1 MGEYILYVILIFIPI
16 GGAMAYLLYK
26 DGFPGKYINSIVFL
40 SLLIILSF
48 PISMERL
55 GGLAS
60 LIIYVLLVAVTSW
73 YILKSRVHDFVVLPS
88 RSATGEQLINN
99 LVDNNTSMAV
109 EPAPEVDLTPAIIEA
124 APESDVIFEAIE
136 VVPEPDITP
145 EAIEVV
151 PELTPE
157 EDETKPVADLTPEIT
172 LEEKQGEGHSSETAA
187 SSEDTEPP
195 KDIDVEAGLLIPE
208 TVEPVLI
215 DAGTVKFNE
224 AEEMDEEDPVDGV
237 DEVDKIEEADQVG
250 EVDEIDEIDEIE
262 EIEEIEEIPE
272 TPLGKPDSTAVPP
285 LDSLEPETTSPVSII
300 DLINNGFDCRDS
312 NIEEAARYFKEA
324 WQATSEYEL
333 KRMLTAE
340 LVEIYKEC
348 GRYGK
353 ARTILDSFIA
363 LPGHKS
369 DIINEIN
376 HQIDYISL
384 LTAEL
389 ERLGI
394 SDLPISRV
402 PRWVRLKVDGEM
414 NPPGV

>member
-1 MGEYILYVILIFIPI
+1 M
-16 GGAMAYLLYK
+16 
-26 DGFPGKYINSIVFL
+26 
-40 SLLIILSF
+40 
-48 PISMERL
+48 
-55 GGLAS
+55 
-60 LIIYVLLVAVTSW
+60 
-73 YILKSRVHDFVVLPS
+73 
-88 RSATGEQLINN
+88 
-99 LVDNNTSMAV
+99 
-109 EPAPEVDLTPAIIEA
+109 
-124 APESDVIFEAIE
+124 
-136 VVPEPDITP
+136 
-145 EAIEVV
+145 
-151 PELTPE
+151 
-157 EDETKPVADLTPEIT
+157 
-172 LEEKQGEGHSSETAA
+172 
-187 SSEDTEPP
+187 
-195 KDIDVEAGLLIPE
+195 
-208 TVEPVLI
+208 
-215 DAGTVKFNE
+215 
-224 AEEMDEEDPVDGV
+224 
-237 DEVDKIEEADQVG
+237 
-250 EVDEIDEIDEIE
+250 
-262 EIEEIEEIPE
+262 
-272 TPLGKPDSTAVPP
+272 GKPDSTAISTP
-285 LDSLEPETTSPVSII
+285 DSLEPETTSPVSII

-348 GRYGK
+348 GRYSK

-376 HQIDYISL
+376 RQIDYISL